1 MIKPEK
7 TINGTKWIETIQINA
22 EERATL
28 EDQYGIDEDI
38 IEYVTDNDE
47 STNYVYDINED
58 DQLFIF
64 LAPYALDKDAL
75 RYITQPFGML
85 LHKGVLFTFNQ
96 SHIPEVNTAL
106 YLALDNPEV
115 KSVDAFILETLFTVV
130 DSFIPISRGITK
142 KRNYLDKMLNRK
154 TKNSDLVSLSYLQQ
168 TLTFCPARSKPI
180 SVNSIVCQRPIL
192 VSVLTKIKLIYSKTC
207 KLKENRSNGCLRLKP
222 KSLTESIIPSTAL
235 LITT

>member
-75 RYITQPFGML
+75 RLPSHLACCSIRAFYSRLIKATYLKSTRHFTRHWIIPRLRASMHLFWKHCLQL
-85 LHKGVLFTFNQ
+85 L
-96 SHIPEVNTAL
+96 TAL
-106 YLALDNPEV
+106 SQFLAPLP
-115 KSVDAFILETLFTVV
+115 
-130 DSFIPISRGITK
+130 
-142 KRNYLDKMLNRK
+142 RNA
-154 TKNSDLVSLSYLQQ
+154 T
-168 TLTFCPARSKPI
+168 I
-180 SVNSIVCQRPIL
+180 W
-192 VSVLTKIKLIYSKTC
+192 IKC
-207 KLKENRSNGCLRLKP
+207 
-222 KSLTESIIPSTAL
+222 
-235 LITT
+235 